1 MIDECHRGSANDDSA
16 WKEILE
22 YFDGAIQL
30 GLTATPKETKY
41 ASNITYFGEPVYTYS
56 LKQGI
61 VSQDDYY
68 LPIEQQVKDANGK
81 VNFDLPG
88 ALDLDLLAEDLRCLA
103 SGEAVYRQEYNF
115 NMATEPRW
123 MEIRPARVILVEGLF
138 LLQHPGLRELFDL
151 KVFVEASEEIQLSR
165 RTARDGRERGYAM
178 ADGFTLRAAT
188 APTTTVV
195 RVHFSPYWQLERGTG
210 CVEPAPGDWT
220 RVRLRSAGT
229 AHVGMDFSLGRIR
242 ATSPRCNP

>member
-1 MIDECHRGSANDDSA
+1 MESLPALHLATMHRGAYLVGVAGGSGSGKTTLVRALRDLLPPES
-16 WKEILE
+16 
-22 YFDGAIQL
+22 
-30 GLTATPKETKY
+30 
-41 ASNITYFGEPVYTYS
+41 VC
-56 LKQGI
+56 I

-165 RTARDGRERGYAM
+165 RTARDGTRAILNGRWACCGITLCTRPACPNSRPFRRERKFGRRPSYAE
-178 ADGFTLRAAT
+178 AAT
-188 APTTTVV
+188 P
-195 RVHFSPYWQLERGTG
+195 RRG
-210 CVEPAPGDWT
+210 
-220 RVRLRSAGT
+220 RR
-229 AHVGMDFSLGRIR
+229 GRR
-242 ATSPRCNP
+242 GECQT